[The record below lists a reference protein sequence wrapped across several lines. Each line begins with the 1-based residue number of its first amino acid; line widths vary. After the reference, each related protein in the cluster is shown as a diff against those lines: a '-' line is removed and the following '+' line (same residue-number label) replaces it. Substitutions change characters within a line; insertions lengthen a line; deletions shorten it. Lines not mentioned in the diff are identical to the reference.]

1 MPKIKTNRSAAK
13 RFRRTA
19 TGKIKRSHAFA
30 KHILTKTTRRR
41 KKKVLN
47 QAKGYYGGRSKL
59 LRTAKETV
67 NRSLVYAYRDRKTRK
82 RDFRRLW
89 IIRINAAARLFDLS
103 YTLFM
108 SGLKKAGVGLDR
120 KNLADIAARDLD
132 TFGKLHD

>member
-1 MPKIKTNRSAAK
+1 MTRATNNVAA
-13 RFRRTA
+13 
-19 TGKIKRSHAFA
+19 H
-30 KHILTKTTRRR
+30 RR

-67 NRSLVYAYRDRKTRK
+67 NRSLVYAYRDRKARK

-89 IIRINAAARLFDLS
+89 IVRINAAARLFGLS
-103 YTLFM
+103 YSIFM
-108 SGLKKAGVGLDR
+108 SGLKKAGVTLDR

-132 TFGKLHD
+132 TFGKLAEVAKAR

>member
-1 MPKIKTNRSAAK
+1 MTRATNNVAA
-13 RFRRTA
+13 
-19 TGKIKRSHAFA
+19 H
-30 KHILTKTTRRR
+30 RR

-89 IIRINAAARLFDLS
+89 IVRINAAARLFGLS
-103 YTLFM
+103 YSLFM

-132 TFGKLHD
+132 TFGKLAEVAKAR

>member
-1 MPKIKTNRSAAK
+1 MTRATNNVAA
-13 RFRRTA
+13 
-19 TGKIKRSHAFA
+19 H
-30 KHILTKTTRRR
+30 RR

-67 NRSLVYAYRDRKTRK
+67 NRSLVYAYRDRKRRK

-89 IIRINAAARLFDLS
+89 IIRINAAARLFGLS
-103 YTLFM
+103 YSLFM
-108 SGLKKAGVGLDR
+108 SGLKKAGVALDR

-132 TFGKLHD
+132 TFGKLAEVAKAK

>member
-1 MPKIKTNRSAAK
+1 MTRATNNVAA
-13 RFRRTA
+13 
-19 TGKIKRSHAFA
+19 H
-30 KHILTKTTRRR
+30 RR

-89 IIRINAAARLFDLS
+89 IVRINAAARLFGLS
-103 YTLFM
+103 YSLFM

-132 TFGKLHD
+132 TFGKLAEVAKTR

>member
-1 MPKIKTNRSAAK
+1 MTRATNNVAA
-13 RFRRTA
+13 
-19 TGKIKRSHAFA
+19 H
-30 KHILTKTTRRR
+30 RR

-67 NRSLVYAYRDRKTRK
+67 NRSLVYAYRDRKARK

-89 IIRINAAARLFDLS
+89 IVRINAAARLFGLS
-103 YTLFM
+103 YSLFM

-132 TFGKLHD
+132 TFGKLAEVAKAK

>member
-1 MPKIKTNRSAAK
+1 MTRATNNVAA
-13 RFRRTA
+13 
-19 TGKIKRSHAFA
+19 H
-30 KHILTKTTRRR
+30 RR

-67 NRSLVYAYRDRKTRK
+67 NRSLVYAYRDRKARK

-89 IIRINAAARLFDLS
+89 IVRINAAARLFGLS
-103 YTLFM
+103 YSVFM
-108 SGLKKAGVGLDR
+108 SGLKKAEVGLDR

-132 TFGKLHD
+132 TFGKLAEVAKAK

>member
-1 MPKIKTNRSAAK
+1 MTRATNNVAA
-13 RFRRTA
+13 
-19 TGKIKRSHAFA
+19 H
-30 KHILTKTTRRR
+30 RR
-41 KKKVLN
+41 KKKILN

-67 NRSLVYAYRDRKTRK
+67 NRSLVYAYRDRKARK

-89 IIRINAAARLFDLS
+89 IVRINAAARLFGLS
-103 YTLFM
+103 YSVFM

-132 TFGKLHD
+132 AFGKLAEVAKAK

>member
-1 MPKIKTNRSAAK
+1 MTRATNNVAA
-13 RFRRTA
+13 
-19 TGKIKRSHAFA
+19 H
-30 KHILTKTTRRR
+30 RR

-89 IIRINAAARLFDLS
+89 IVRINAAARLFGLS
-103 YTLFM
+103 YSVFM
-108 SGLKKAGVGLDR
+108 NGLKKAGVGLDR

-132 TFGKLHD
+132 TFGKLTEVAKAK